1 MRQQGWQ
8 NRGQSCRQHA
18 FARPRWSVEQKI
30 MATRC
35 GNFQSPS
42 GRVLSFDIGE
52 IGQARSL
59 LPDGGFGP
67 AHHLRA
73 FEMIGQL
80 QQRGRGKDRQ
90 ITGRPSGFRPAG
102 FGTDQTE
109 IVLVRGDGCG
119 QNTGHGGDRSVQRQ
133 FPHDHKRIQSIGGN
147 SANRRHN
154 RQCDR
159 QIIMAPFF
167 R

>member
-1 MRQQGWQ
+1 
-8 NRGQSCRQHA
+8 
-18 FARPRWSVEQKI
+18 

-52 IGQARSL
+52 IGQARPL
-59 LPDGGFGP
+59 MPDGGFGS

-102 FGTDQTE
+102 LGTDQTE
-109 IVLVRGDGCG
+109 MMLVGGDGCG

-133 FPHDHKRIQSIGGN
+133 FSHDHKSIQSIGGN

-154 RQCDR
+154 GERDR